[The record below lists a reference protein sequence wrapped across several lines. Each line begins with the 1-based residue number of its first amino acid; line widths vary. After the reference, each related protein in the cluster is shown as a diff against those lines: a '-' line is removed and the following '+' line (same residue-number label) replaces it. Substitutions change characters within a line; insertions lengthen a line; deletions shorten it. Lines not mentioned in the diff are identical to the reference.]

1 MLQIPARNDGKE
13 GKEGRAE
20 RGPLAEPWAGRGG
33 DRHGHAVGD
42 AQHSAV
48 RLQRLPLS
56 RRRYGNNVC
65 SVSQGCA
72 TKETP
77 IRQCHREAGSPVFA
91 VSVCSLQ

>member
-20 RGPLAEPWAGRGG
+20 RGRWRSAGLGG
-33 DRHGHAVGD
+33 VGTGTATLWVMPS
-42 AQHSAV
+42 AQ
-48 RLQRLPLS
+48 LPLS

>member
-1 MLQIPARNDGKE
+1 MTEKREKREELSGAAGGALGWE
-13 GKEGRAE
+13 G
-20 RGPLAEPWAGRGG
+20 W

-56 RRRYGNNVC
+56 RRRYGNSVC